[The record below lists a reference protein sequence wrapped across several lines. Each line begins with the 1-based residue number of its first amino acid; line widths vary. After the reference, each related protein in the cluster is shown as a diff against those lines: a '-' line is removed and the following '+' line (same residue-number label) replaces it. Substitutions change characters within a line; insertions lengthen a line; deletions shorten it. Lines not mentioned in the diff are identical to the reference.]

1 MNNIISIILI
11 ITILFLIYY
20 NLKKEDFQTCNY
32 NPKGTTELVCRS
44 DCKESVATNDDCGKT
59 AAEKET
65 TCNMICRNCNS
76 PQCWWVKQDEK
87 IKNTSNVCSFV
98 PWGPDKQAC
107 EDRCMNLEDRDL
119 WGGDKCDQDA
129 CKQICESCVDN
140 DYCEWLDRDTSLDF
154 LKPKETKNVDPNK
167 PLKQNIRVIPGN
179 RKIIIQWVTN
189 ELEDEDDNTNNIPT
203 GADDSKN
210 KKIMGYVIQYYKTFT
225 SLDGIFTK
233 NISKDI
239 LDKDLYNKNNTFMID
254 NLENGKNYSVSIT
267 AINQYGSGEQSNIVS
282 ATPSV
287 DIKLNL

>member
-1 MNNIISIILI
+1 MNNIISLILI

-20 NLKKEDFQTCNY
+20 NLRKEDFQTCNY
-32 NPKGTTELVCRS
+32 NPKGTTELVCRN
-44 DCKESVATNDDCGKT
+44 DCMSSVATNDDCGT
-59 AAEKET
+59 TVTEKES

-87 IKNTSNVCSFV
+87 KKNTSNVCAFV

-119 WGGDKCDQDA
+119 WGGDRCDQNE
-129 CKQICESCVDN
+129 CKQICDSCVDN
-140 DYCEWLDRDTSLDF
+140 DYCKWLDRDTSLDF
-154 LKPKETKNVDPNK
+154 LKPEETKSVDPNK
-167 PLKQNIRVIPGN
+167 PLKQKIRAIPGN
-179 RKIIIQWVTN
+179 RKIIIQWVT
-189 ELEDEDDNTNNIPT
+189 DEIPN
-203 GADDSKN
+203 DKN
-210 KKIMGYVIQYYKTFT
+210 KKIIGYVVQYYKTFT
-225 SLDGIFTK
+225 QMDGIFTK
-233 NISKDI
+233 NILNDI

-282 ATPSV
+282 VTPSV